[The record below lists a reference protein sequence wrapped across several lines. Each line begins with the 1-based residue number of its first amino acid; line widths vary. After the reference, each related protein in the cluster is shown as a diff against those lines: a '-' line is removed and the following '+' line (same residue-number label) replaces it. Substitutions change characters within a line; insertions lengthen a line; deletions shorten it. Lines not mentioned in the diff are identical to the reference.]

1 MNRLNSKEI
10 KSALDKLPGWV
21 SIGEKIYKAVTF
33 DSYMAGIE
41 FINRLADIAEKE
53 NHHPDLTVGWCKV
66 GVSFS
71 THDAGGVTVKDI
83 AMAKEVEKL
92 I

>member
-1 MNRLNSKEI
+1 
-10 KSALDKLPGWV
+10 LDKLPGWV
-21 SIGEKIYKAVTF
+21 SIGETIHKEVTF
-33 DSYMAGIE
+33 DSYMAGID

-66 GVSFS
+66 VVSFS